1 MEQKNIFEK
10 TMAENFQNVVK
21 EIHFQIKEV

>member
-1 MEQKNIFEK
+1 MEQKNIFEE
-10 TMAENFQNVVK
+10 TMAENSQNVVK